1 MTQPLASKLPKA
13 LQRKAGAARRS
24 LWIERILRAY
34 WPLWVIAC
42 IAGAVWFLGIF
53 ESAPGMWPT
62 IVAAVLGVCA
72 LISLIVGSMR
82 LRAPTRGEVLRSLDE
97 GLVNRAASMLDEDIA
112 VGDTDDDARRMWQ
125 AHRERLMRDVEGAKV
140 PAPNTRLSA
149 FDGWGLRYI
158 ALFGLIIA
166 AAYSRIGGGDRV
178 AALLNPAPAVVEAAA
193 LTPALEAW
201 VAPPPYTGVA
211 PVYMTEKSGDALA
224 VPTGSVVTLRA
235 SGVSAIP
242 TITGVETPFVEDA
255 VGVFGATLTITEDTD
270 LAVLYAEDSLGD
282 WSLAVIPDNPPQI
295 GVSTPPAATATRAL
309 GFSFTAE
316 DDYGVVAARAKIVA
330 DRSGMETPPD
340 RIEEPIEM
348 ELTPPAALADE
359 VIEQSVEQDFA
370 EHPWVGSPVIMTLFA
385 EDAAGHVTESD
396 PVKFILPGRV
406 FTEPMA
412 RALIEQRRDL
422 AWDYRV
428 AWDALDMIE
437 AFTDYPD
444 DYFTDP
450 TAFLA
455 TSTAKKRLTYAV
467 NEDRFI
473 EERTDILELLWSA
486 ALRLEEGDLD
496 NALEQLRAAQRRLKD
511 ALERGASDE
520 ELEQLMAE
528 LRDKMNEYLDEMA
541 RQAMRDQQNGQQPQ
555 QGQQQQ
561 NQQAMTRE
569 DLEKLLDQ
577 MEQMAKDGSREEAEQ
592 MLSALSEML
601 ENLQMSQGQQG
612 EGQGGQQE
620 QALQDMMRRQ
630 QELADETFQ
639 DLQNGENG
647 QQQQGQNGQQG
658 QEGQQG
664 QQGQA
669 GQQGQGQQG
678 QGQGQQGQGQG
689 GRQGQQGQGRDP
701 GQGQGQGQGERLGQ
715 GQGGQGREG
724 GQSGRGGQGT
734 LRGRQEGLRG
744 ELDGMLGGM
753 DAPGAR
759 DALGD
764 AEREMGNARDSIG
777 NGDLNEAIDRQARAL
792 DRLRE
797 GAQALAE
804 EAARNAQEGEGN
816 PNGRQDGAETGANS
830 EQFDPFGRLSRTVGP
845 DDGDG
850 VEVPGERARN
860 RALEIQREIRRRQ
873 SERNRSEQE
882 RKYLDRL
889 QKRF

>member
-1 MTQPLASKLPKA
+1 MTTPMAPRLPKTLEA
-13 LQRKAGAARRS
+13 KVRSARRS
-24 LWIERILRAY
+24 LWIERILRAF
-34 WPLWVIAC
+34 WPLWVIGC
-42 IAGAVWFLGIF
+42 IAGALWFLGVF
-53 ESAPGMWPT
+53 ESAPGVWPAV
-62 IVAAVLGVCA
+62 IAGVLGFCA
-72 LISLIVGSMR
+72 LVALIAGAMR
-82 LRAPTRGEVLRSLDE
+82 LRAPSRGEVLRSLDE
-97 GLVNRAASMLDEDIA
+97 GLSNRAASMLDEDIA
-112 VGDTDDDARRMWQ
+112 VGNQDADARRMWQ
-125 AHRERLMRDVEGAKV
+125 AHRERLMRDAEDARA

-149 FDGWGLRYI
+149 FDTWGLRFV
-158 ALFGLIIA
+158 ALLVLLVSI
-166 AAYSRIGGGDRV
+166 AYSRIGGADRV
-178 AALLNPAPAVVEAAA
+178 AALLSPVPVVAEVAV

-201 VAPPPYTGVA
+201 VAPPPYTGIA

-224 VPTGSVVTLRA
+224 VPTGSVVTIRA
-235 SGVSAIP
+235 SGVVEAP
-242 TITGVETPFVEDA
+242 TVEDGSA
-255 VGVFGATLTITEDTD
+255 GFIEDAGGVFGLTAAITEDTD
-270 LAVLYAEDSLGD
+270 LNVLYQGQSLGD
-282 WSLAVIPDNPPQI
+282 WSLAVIPDMPPEI
-295 GVSTPPAATATRAL
+295 GVSAQPAPTATRSL

-316 DDYGVVAARAKIVA
+316 DDYGVVAARAVIVA
-330 DRSGMETPPD
+330 DRSGMQSAPD
-340 RIEEPIEM
+340 EVDDPIE
-348 ELTPPAALADE
+348 LTLAPPAAMADE
-359 VIEQSVEQDFA
+359 VVEQSVEQDVI
-370 EHPWVGSPVIMTLFA
+370 EHPWVGSPVTMTLFA
-385 EDAAGHVTESD
+385 EDAAGQITESD
-396 PVKFILPGRV
+396 PVSFILPGKV

-412 RALIEQRRDL
+412 KALIEQRRDL

-444 DYFTDP
+444 DYFSDP

-467 NEDRFI
+467 NEDRFL
-473 EERTDILELLWSA
+473 EERTEILELLWSA

-496 NALEQLRAAQRRLKD
+496 NALEQLRSAQRRLKD

-541 RQAMRDQQNGQQPQ
+541 RQAMRNQQNGQQPPE
-555 QGQQQQ
+555 GQQSQ
-561 NQQAMTRE
+561 NQQSMTRQ

-577 MEQMAKDGSREEAEQ
+577 LEQTAKDGSRDQAEQ

-601 ENLQMSQGQQG
+601 ENLQMSQGQ
-612 EGQGGQQE
+612 GQGQGQQE

-647 QQQQGQNGQQG
+647 SQQQRPGQQGQNGQQG
-658 QEGQQG
+658 Q
-664 QQGQA
+664 
-669 GQQGQGQQG
+669 QGQQG
-678 QGQGQQGQGQG
+678 QGQGQQGQQGQG
-689 GRQGQQGQGRDP
+689 QQGQQGQGQQGQP
-701 GQGQGQGQGERLGQ
+701 GQGQTGQQGQGQSPGQQFGQGQGQGQNQ
-715 GQGGQGREG
+715 QGREG
-724 GQSGRGGQGT
+724 GQAEGQGS

-764 AEREMGNARDSIG
+764 AEREMGAARDSIG
-777 NGDLNEAIDRQARAL
+777 NGDLNDAIDKQARAL

-804 EAARNAQEGEGN
+804 EAARNGEDGEGG
-816 PNGRQDGAETGANS
+816 PNGRQSGADTGSNS
-830 EQFDPFGRLSRTVGP
+830 EQFDPFGRLSRSVGP
-845 DDGDG
+845 DDGLG
-850 VEVPGERARN
+850 VDVPGERARN

-873 SERNRSEQE
+873 SERNRSEGE
-882 RKYLDRL
+882 RDYLDRL